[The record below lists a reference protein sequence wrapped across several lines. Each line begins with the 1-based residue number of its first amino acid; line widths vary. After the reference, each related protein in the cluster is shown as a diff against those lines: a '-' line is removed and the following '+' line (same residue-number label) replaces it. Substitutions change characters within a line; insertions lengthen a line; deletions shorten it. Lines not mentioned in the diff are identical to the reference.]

1 MCGVAREVV
10 VEGGDENDDDGNDDE
25 EEESGE
31 IEAGVKDDGEH
42 SISDP
47 LSDPAELKALTST
60 LSSYYLYRRTAHLNL
75 THQRRKEYWALSR
88 KHREVLERAMNGAG
102 ESAYLGMLSSLDAAI
117 AENAEVAEGIFASG
131 VGAFGTQKGK
141 KVKKPWWETHATTE
155 DMDKVKSTLKQFYR
169 DWALEGHAERERCYK
184 PVLDEL
190 CSRFPLNE
198 DIDPNEIKVLV
209 PGAGLGRLAFDIVC
223 AGFESQGNE
232 FSYHQLVAS
241 NFVLNC
247 TSKVNEF
254 TIHPFIHSFS
264 HHITRQNHLRSV
276 QIPDVHP
283 GHLLINH
290 TTTLPQNPYSPS
302 SASSSSTSTPSS
314 SPPYSLPATRFSMI
328 AGDFLQ
334 CYGSEGS
341 TNAWDAV
348 CTVFFIDTAPNVI
361 AYVETIYRVL
371 RKGGVWVNLG
381 PLLWHWEGREVP
393 KRSGAASNQ
402 AKDEPSGSGR
412 CGIEV
417 GGSVELTLEEVL
429 GVVEACGFK
438 IERRNLA
445 GEGGGGDVRDAAK
458 GELGE
463 VRTGY
468 IQDERSMLN
477 YEYRAQYWVAVKV

>member
-1 MCGVAREVV
+1 
-10 VEGGDENDDDGNDDE
+10 
-25 EEESGE
+25 
-31 IEAGVKDDGEH
+31 
-42 SISDP
+42 DP

-60 LSSYYLYRRTAHLNL
+60 LSSYYLYRRSAHLNL

-88 KHREVLERAMNGAG
+88 RHREILERAMSGTGCN
-102 ESAYLGMLSSLDAAI
+102 AYLEVLSSLDAAI

-131 VGAFGTQKGK
+131 VGAFGVPAEFKKIGKGK
-141 KVKKPWWETHATTE
+141 KFKKPWWESHATPE
-155 DMDKVKSTLKQFYR
+155 DMEKVKSTLKQFYR

-190 CSRFPLNE
+190 Y
-198 DIDPNEIKVLV
+198 EIKVLV

-254 TIHPFIHSFS
+254 TIRPFIHSFS
-264 HHITRQNHLRSV
+264 HHLTRQNHLRSV

-283 GHLLINH
+283 GHLLINR
-290 TTTLPQNPYSPS
+290 TSTLPQNPYSS
-302 SASSSSTSTPSS
+302 SPPPSSSTSTPSF
-314 SPPYSLPATRFSMI
+314 PPYSLPATRFSMI

-334 CYGSEGS
+334 CYASEGS

-371 RKGGVWVNLG
+371 RKGGVWINLG
-381 PLLWHWEGREVP
+381 PLLWHWEGREMP
-393 KRSGAASNQ
+393 ERSAG
-402 AKDEPSGSGR
+402 GTGGR
-412 CGIEV
+412 RGRISGIE
-417 GGSVELTLEEVL
+417 GTGSVELTLEEVL
-429 GVVEACGFK
+429 GVVEACGFR
-438 IERRNLA
+438 IEKRGLSQ
-445 GEGGGGDVRDAAK
+445 EG
-458 GELGE
+458 

-477 YEYRAQYWVAVKV
+477 YEYRAQYWVAVKI